1 MEAYEEM
8 MSKCSTPH
16 APWYIVPADHK
27 WFRNWLVSDVLVRTL
42 EAMDPQYPP
51 PPLGLDKIKIK

>member
-1 MEAYEEM
+1 M
-8 MSKCSTPH
+8 MRECSTRL

-42 EAMDPQYPP
+42 TAMDPQYPAP
-51 PPLGLDKIKIK
+51 PEGLEKIKVE